1 MTRQTPKAPFWT
13 RSRKV
18 ILAAVLSALWLGYMV
33 IGLAVINT
41 VFPTVEGEG
50 PFGAAAF
57 VGLLGGF
64 FVTGFIMWAA
74 SE

>member
-1 MTRQTPKAPFWT
+1 MTRTPFWT

-33 IGLAVINT
+33 IGLALINAL
-41 VFPTVEGEG
+41 FPTVEGEG
-50 PFGAAAF
+50 PAGAAAF

-74 SE
+74 SD